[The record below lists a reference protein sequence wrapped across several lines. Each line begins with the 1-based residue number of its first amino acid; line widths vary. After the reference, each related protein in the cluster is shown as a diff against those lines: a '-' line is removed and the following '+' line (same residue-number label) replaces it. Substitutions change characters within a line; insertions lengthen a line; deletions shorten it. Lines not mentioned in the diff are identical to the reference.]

1 MTDLGSIQRRVRG
14 YWFVDGLQEI
24 TGGAALAIAGALSV
38 AATITGNDSLSTAGV
53 YALVL
58 TAVCAAVVVR
68 VAKRQVTYVR
78 TGWVREPRTVALVKL
93 AVAVAW
99 TIIAAPLL
107 ATFLRG
113 GELNTAWA
121 LAAIGIAVGVGAAS
135 QAWLTGTRRFY
146 VQAVVFPIAGI
157 AVALAGLDFRTGFAT
172 ILLTGGLSLLATGG
186 FALREYLRANPVPD
200 LEGVVS

>member
-1 MTDLGSIQRRVRG
+1 VTDLGSIQRRVRG

-24 TGGAALAIAGALSV
+24 AGGAALTIAGALSV

-58 TAVCAAVVVR
+58 TAVCAAVVIR
-68 VAKRQVTYVR
+68 VAKRRVTYVR
-78 TGWVREPRTVALVKL
+78 TGWVRESRTVSVVKL

-99 TIIAAPLL
+99 AIIAAPLL

-135 QAWLTGTRRFY
+135 QAWLTGARRFY
-146 VQAVVFPIAGI
+146 VQAVIFPLAGA
-157 AVALAGLDFRTGFAT
+157 AVALAGVDFRTGFAT

-186 FALREYLRANPVPD
+186 FTLREYLRTNPVTD
-200 LEGVVS
+200 VEGGVS

>member
-24 TGGAALAIAGALSV
+24 AGGAAFAIAGALSV
-38 AATITGNDSLSTAGV
+38 AATITGNDALSTAGA

-58 TAVCAAVVVR
+58 TAFCTAIVIR

-78 TGWVREPRTVALVKL
+78 TGWVRTSRTVTLVKL

-121 LAAIGIAVGVGAAS
+121 LAAIGIAVGVGAAL
-135 QAWLTGTRRFY
+135 QAWLTGTLRFY
-146 VQAVVFPIAGI
+146 AQAVVFPLAG
-157 AVALAGLDFRTGFAT
+157 VALALAGVDFRTGFAA
-172 ILLTGGLSLLATGG
+172 ILLAGGLSLLATGV
-186 FALREYLRANPVPD
+186 FTLREYLRTNPATDV
-200 LEGVVS
+200 EAVSS

>member
-1 MTDLGSIQRRVRG
+1 MTDLASIQRRVRG

-24 TGGAALAIAGALSV
+24 AGGAALTIAGGLSV
-38 AATITGNDSLSTAGV
+38 AATITGNDSLSAAGA

-58 TAVCAAVVVR
+58 TAVCAAVVIR

-78 TGWVREPRTVALVKL
+78 TGWVREPRTAALVKL

-99 TIIAAPLL
+99 VIIATPLL
-107 ATFLRG
+107 VAYLRG

-121 LAAIGIAVGVGAAS
+121 LAAIGVAVGVGAAS

-146 VQAVVFPIAGI
+146 VQAIVFPIAGI
-157 AVALAGLDFRTGFAT
+157 AVALARLDFRTGFAT
-172 ILLTGGLSLLATGG
+172 ILVIGGLSLLATGG
-186 FALREYLRANPVPD
+186 FALREYLHSNPVPD
-200 LEGVVS
+200 LEGIAS